1 MEMTKD
7 KTVNLPSRDIVR
19 ADVDPLLPVLRQLL
33 DAAAGKAREYPQEN
47 LQRRD
52 LCFMSHLVRLH
63 VKSGLVGLSFDCRD
77 IPNTGIF
84 FTYGK
89 YPIRILK
96 ADEGELPV
104 PGQSRKRQDFYG
116 QAHSL
121 ELFPRETQQQTDGP
135 NLIYLWDINADYFV
149 DSLKLICPK
158 AGGGTRGSV
167 ETHWEDILVSPK
179 QWAREQGER
188 GLNEIQALEQKEAAA
203 SVEDQLEDDLDE
215 IRPLPSKAAR
225 VDEGED
231 D

>member
-1 MEMTKD
+1 MKMTKGESSHF
-7 KTVNLPSRDIVR
+7 PSHDIVR

-33 DAAAGKAREYPQEN
+33 DDAAGKAREYPQEN

-63 VKSGLVGLSFDCRD
+63 VKSELVGLSFDCRN

-84 FTYGK
+84 FTYGR
-89 YPIRILK
+89 YPIRVLK

-104 PGQSRKRQDFYG
+104 PGKSRKRQDFYG
-116 QAHSL
+116 QAPSL
-121 ELFPRETQQQTDGP
+121 ELFPLETQRQTDGP
-135 NLIYLWDINADYFV
+135 NLVYLWDVNKGYFV

-158 AGGGTRGSV
+158 AGGGTKGSV
-167 ETHWEDILVSPK
+167 ETHWEDILLSPE

-203 SVEDQLEDDLDE
+203 SVEDRLEDDLDE
-215 IRPLPSKAAR
+215 IRPRRDKAAR
-225 VDEGED
+225 IGEGED

>member
-1 MEMTKD
+1 MEMT
-7 KTVNLPSRDIVR
+7 NNFPSRDIVR
-19 ADVDPLLPVLRQLL
+19 ADVGPLLPVLRQLL
-33 DAAAGKAREYPQEN
+33 DDAAGKARGYPQEN

-63 VKSGLVGLSFDCRD
+63 VKFGLGGLSFDCRD

-84 FTYGK
+84 FTYDK

-121 ELFPRETQQQTDGP
+121 ELFPRETQRQTDGP
-135 NLIYLWDINADYFV
+135 NLIYLWDVNEDYFV
-149 DSLKLICPK
+149 DSLKLTCPK
-158 AGGGTRGSV
+158 AGGETRGSV
-167 ETHWEDILVSPK
+167 ETHWTDVILSPK

-188 GLNEIQALEQKEAAA
+188 DLDETQALEQKEAAA
-203 SVEDQLEDDLDE
+203 SVEDQLQDDLDE
-215 IRPLPSKAAR
+215 IWPLPDEAAR
-225 VDEGED
+225 VGEGED